1 LSNPGEA
8 GQGTGSDD
16 PVGGIPTG
24 YQPLAKWS
32 AFGRIAGPV
41 YQKRGPDGRVLGF
54 RVAEKHLN
62 LGGVAHGGALATFAD
77 IVLGQFEGRDYST
90 VTVTVRLTVD
100 FIAPARAGD
109 WVEGRVEV
117 TGESGDILFAEATIT
132 CRGRLLV
139 RASGVFKA
147 LPRKRG

>member
-1 LSNPGEA
+1 LSDRGEA
-8 GQGTGSDD
+8 AAAAAASPEGD
-16 PVGGIPTG
+16 IPPG
-24 YQPLAKWS
+24 YRPLAKWS
-32 AFGRIAGPV
+32 PFGLIAGPV
-41 YQKRGPDGRVLGF
+41 YEQRGPDGRVLGF
-54 RVAEKHLN
+54 RVSEKHLN

-77 IVLGQFEGRDYST
+77 IVLGQFEARDYST

-117 TGESGDILFAEATIT
+117 TGESGDILFAEAAIT
-132 CRGRLLV
+132 CRGRLLA